1 MPLTNYPSGVSSFGV
16 PVFGSL
22 AFASSASILW
32 VDSNAQNPGAGTF
45 DQPYSTLVRA
55 LAACAAGDTIIVKE
69 KHVETVIA
77 AAGITV
83 SKAGVKI
90 IGLGETGRRPVIT
103 LGTSAAASILVSGSG
118 VLIENIGFLG
128 NLSNIVTCFDIT
140 GTNATL
146 RNLHFGN
153 AGTNLDFL
161 RCIKASGAANTADG
175 LIVQNCRWM
184 TIDVDDLEFI
194 SLVDDIDRLIVD
206 GNFVCNKGTASPL
219 ILCATGKKITTGK
232 IVNNLLQNANT
243 AGNLFISND
252 VSTNSGIIAY
262 NLLGN
267 KDVTGA
273 QTFGAAG
280 GIQFF
285 ENYTTSTSTESG
297 ALSQAA
303 DTPLS

>member
-1 MPLTNYPSGVSSFGV
+1 MPQTNFPAGVSAFGV
-16 PVFGSL
+16 PLFGSL
-22 AFASSASILW
+22 AAASSTNILW
-32 VDSNAQNPGAGTF
+32 VDSNAANPNAGTF
-45 DQPYSTLVRA
+45 DQPYSTIVRA
-55 LAACAAGDTIIVKE
+55 LAACVAGDTIFVKE
-69 KHVETVIA
+69 KHVESVIA

-103 LGTSAAASILVSGSG
+103 LGTSTAATVLVSGAG
-118 VLIENIGFLG
+118 VLIENIGFVG
-128 NLSNIVTCFDIT
+128 NLSNIVTCFDVT
-140 GTNATL
+140 GINCTL

-153 AGTNLDFL
+153 AGANLDFL

-175 LIVQNCRWM
+175 LQVLNCRWL
-184 TIDVDDLEFI
+184 TIDADDLEFI
-194 SLVDDIDRLIVD
+194 SLVNNVDRLIVD
-206 GNFVCNKGTASPL
+206 GNFVVTKGTASPL
-219 ILCATGKKITTGK
+219 VLSATTKIITAARIT
-232 IVNNLLQNANT
+232 NNFLQNANT

-252 VSTNSGIIAY
+252 AATNSGLVAY

-267 KDVTGA
+267 LDVTGA

-280 GIQFF
+280 GLQFF
-285 ENYTTSTSTESG
+285 ENYSTSTSTESG